1 MKQKFFIMLVIAIL
15 IGVSVYVSPLPS
27 VQAASPTVEVLVD
40 YETAKP
46 VAEPIGVIKHNME
59 TSILR

>member
-1 MKQKFFIMLVIAIL
+1 MKQKTFIMLFVAIL
-15 IGVSVYVSPLPS
+15 IGISIYVSPLSP

-59 TSILR
+59 ISISR